1 VNLGEWSGQ
10 RIQGDPRGPGDP
22 PHSQRRADAALAFNT
37 VIWGS
42 TFVLVKAALGHVS
55 PILFLAL
62 RFSLATLALLALFR
76 GPGKGPRTWQAALA
90 GALSGVFLFSGYV
103 LQTLGLRLTTAPKSA
118 FLTGLTSVM
127 VPLLASLV
135 YKTRPQVS
143 EVVGVL
149 VATVG
154 LGLMTLEGAI
164 RVIGRG
170 DVLTLLCAVAF
181 AAHIVTVGHYSGKMN
196 FELLSVTQIGTAAV
210 LASSLFWWVEKPH
223 LEWRPAV
230 VCAVLITGLLATALA
245 FTVQAWALQ
254 YTTSSRGA
262 LIYMLEPVFAWITS
276 YFLVGEGLS
285 GRAAAGAALIL
296 SGVLVVEMKPLNPRP
311 HPSL

>member
-1 VNLGEWSGQ
+1 M
-10 RIQGDPRGPGDP
+10 
-22 PHSQRRADAALAFNT
+22 
-37 VIWGS
+37 
-42 TFVLVKAALGHVS
+42 
-55 PILFLAL
+55 
-62 RFSLATLALLALFR
+62 LFR
-76 GPGKGPRTWQAALA
+76 GAGKEPRTWRAIFC
-90 GALSGVFLFSGYV
+90 GALCGVFLFSGYV

-135 YKTRPQVS
+135 YKIKPQVS
-143 EVVGVL
+143 EVVGIL

-181 AAHIVTVGHYSGKMN
+181 GAHIVTVSHFSGKMS
-196 FELLSVTQIGTAAV
+196 FELLSVTQVGAAAV
-210 LASSLFWWVEKPH
+210 LASSLFWWVEIPH
-223 LEWRPAV
+223 VEWLPV
-230 VCAVLITGLLATALA
+230 VVGAVLITGLLATALA

-254 YTTSSRGA
+254 YTTSSRAA

-285 GRAAAGAALIL
+285 ARAAAGAALIL

-311 HPSL
+311 HQ